1 MKVQDVLILYRI
13 FTRHQNRTGGVIM
26 EVGGAVNLYPVLAML
41 PFYDRVIITDITDAN
56 LHYLS
61 SQISKLDKVWM
72 QYIDVIRTFDLSLQ
86 GYDFQAELKKKVH
99 YQRVSVFDLQTDIVN
114 HISMNFLAESIT
126 DKYTTFY
133 DACQCVKKAVR
144 KGGQITATFMSGSTG
159 YKVNGHR
166 FPAVNISTE
175 HVIDA
180 FADMK
185 EAFAV
190 NIPMVGN
197 PVRKGYSGIIYYQG
211 KR

>member
-1 MKVQDVLILYRI
+1 
-13 FTRHQNRTGGVIM
+13 M

-133 DACQCVKKAVR
+133 LH
-144 KGGQITATFMSGSTG
+144 F
-159 YKVNGHR
+159 
-166 FPAVNISTE
+166 
-175 HVIDA
+175 
-180 FADMK
+180 
-185 EAFAV
+185 
-190 NIPMVGN
+190 
-197 PVRKGYSGIIYYQG
+197 
-211 KR
+211 